1 MVARHQD
8 ILGPVLVVV
17 PCLVIPYLNEEKHI
31 EKVVTRLLAEGDR
44 LHLKIVIADGG
55 STDRTLEIAR
65 RLSKV
70 DRRVVL
76 MDDPKR
82 IAAAVNDAMRKYGD
96 GAQFL
101 TRIDTHASYP
111 DRYCEHLLQ
120 VQARTR
126 ANSVM
131 VTMHTEGCTCFQRAA
146 AATQNSMVG
155 SGGGASQ
162 RDRRRRAHH
171 HAGWLVIW
179 IVCQSIR
186 GILGNPCKQIRRRV
200 RPRNPDSRPDCSMKT
215 PNLPEH
221 AISTPSVSVIMANY
235 NGAAHLA
242 EAITSVQRQSL
253 WDLKIIVSDDAS
265 TDDSVRV
272 VVGLAAEDHRI
283 RIVRSDRNG
292 GPAAAHN
299 RALAVARGEWIAI
312 MDSDDLMHPDGSRNW
327 STQRVGTAPVLSP
340 TISSSST
347 RTAPAPLASCSPASG
362 RGSRSGSKLSTI
374 SGSTNSTDQDRRW
387 DI

>member
-1 MVARHQD
+1 
-8 ILGPVLVVV
+8 
-17 PCLVIPYLNEEKHI
+17 
-31 EKVVTRLLAEGDR
+31 
-44 LHLKIVIADGG
+44 
-55 STDRTLEIAR
+55 
-65 RLSKV
+65 
-70 DRRVVL
+70 
-76 MDDPKR
+76 
-82 IAAAVNDAMRKYGD
+82 
-96 GAQFL
+96 
-101 TRIDTHASYP
+101 
-111 DRYCEHLLQ
+111 
-120 VQARTR
+120 
-126 ANSVM
+126 
-131 VTMHTEGCTCFQRAA
+131 
-146 AATQNSMVG
+146 
-155 SGGGASQ
+155 
-162 RDRRRRAHH
+162 
-171 HAGWLVIW
+171 
-179 IVCQSIR
+179 
-186 GILGNPCKQIRRRV
+186 
-200 RPRNPDSRPDCSMKT
+200 MKT

-347 RTAPAPLASCSPASG
+347 RTAPAPSPPARRPVGADPVLDRNYRLYPAQPTLRIRTGAGISEAAVPNIDPE
-362 RGSRSGSKLSTI
+362 RSNRPL
-374 SGSTNSTDQDRRW
+374 R
-387 DI
+387 